1 MARQYVVLESFAIF
15 WIYVLVTAIL
25 SWFILIGT
33 LCIAFVLLPLLPL
46 LLFILLGLLY
56 FLSRVDVIL
65 TDCLVK

>member
-1 MARQYVVLESFAIF
+1 MAGQYVVLESFAIF
-15 WIYVLVTAIL
+15 WICILVTAVL
-25 SWFILIGT
+25 SWLVLIST
-33 LCIAFVLLPLLPL
+33 LCIALVLLPLFPL